1 MMKKSIRKIGM
12 CLIMVIGSDIRDAAD
27 GAYLGRGLLLSWRGR
42 VYLIGYEGPPLRPV
56 CVPQSGINYWR
67 ITLGFQKASV
77 PDFPRV
83 GGAE

>member
-1 MMKKSIRKIGM
+1 MKKCIRNIGM
-12 CLIMVIGSDIRDAAD
+12 CLIRVIGSDIRDAAD
-27 GAYLGRGLLLSWRGR
+27 GSYLGRALLLSWRGR
-42 VYLIGYEGPPLRPV
+42 VHLIGYEGPPLRPV
-56 CVPQSGINYWR
+56 CVPQSGIKYWR